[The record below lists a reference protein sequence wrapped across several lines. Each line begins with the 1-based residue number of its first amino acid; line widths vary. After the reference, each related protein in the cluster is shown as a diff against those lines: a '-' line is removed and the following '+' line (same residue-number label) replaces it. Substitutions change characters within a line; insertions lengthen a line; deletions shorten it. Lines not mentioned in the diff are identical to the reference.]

1 MFIDFLVGCITVIL
15 VIVFIPLLWF
25 VFHLSIMIAIPLGI
39 AIGIFFGLVVIGKLI
54 RYVYIHSKKEKDLQ
68 EAGRE

>member
-1 MFIDFLVGCITVIL
+1 MFVDFLVGCITIIL

-39 AIGIFFGLVVIGKLI
+39 VIGIFFGLVVIGKLV
-54 RYVYIHSKKEKDLQ
+54 RYARTHSKKGKDLQ
-68 EAGRE
+68 ETGRE

>member
-1 MFIDFLVGCITVIL
+1 MFIDFMVGCITVIL

-39 AIGIFFGLVVIGKLI
+39 AIGIFFGLVIIGKLI
-54 RYVYIHSKKEKDLQ
+54 RYVYIHHKKEKDLQ
-68 EAGRE
+68 ETGRE

>member
-25 VFHLSIMIAIPLGI
+25 VFHLSIVIAIPLGI
-39 AIGIFFGLVVIGKLI
+39 AIGIFFGLVIVGKLV
-54 RYVYIHSKKEKDLQ
+54 RYVHAHSKKEKNLQ

>member
-39 AIGIFFGLVVIGKLI
+39 AIGIFFGLIVVGKLV
-54 RYVYIHSKKEKDLQ
+54 RYVHAQSKKGKDLQ
-68 EAGRE
+68 ETGRE